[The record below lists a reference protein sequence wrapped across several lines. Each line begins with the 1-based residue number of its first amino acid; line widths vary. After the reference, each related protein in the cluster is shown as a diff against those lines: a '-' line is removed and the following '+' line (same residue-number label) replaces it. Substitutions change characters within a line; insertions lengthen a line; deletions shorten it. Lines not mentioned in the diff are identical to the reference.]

1 MLGVKFVKSWG
12 EDLSKQL
19 PLIKE
24 RRKGYIQ
31 TYNFMSSRNRLIFL
45 FEFIVRAHSF
55 NFKGTRHSEVAA
67 FLTLDCSV
75 CCVRFC
81 SPLLPFC
88 ISYGKKHN
96 PIFYFMPGSLLACV
110 LVNPLWP
117 QQQDF
122 CQVLVTSMATAVTM
136 VSAILPQ
143 HHQSA

>member
-1 MLGVKFVKSWG
+1 MLGVKFVKSLG

-67 FLTLDCSV
+67 FQLLTAQ
-75 CCVRFC
+75 CV
-81 SPLLPFC
+81 
-88 ISYGKKHN
+88 
-96 PIFYFMPGSLLACV
+96 V
-110 LVNPLWP
+110 
-117 QQQDF
+117 
-122 CQVLVTSMATAVTM
+122 
-136 VSAILPQ
+136 
-143 HHQSA
+143 